1 MRLVLLLLTA
11 TLMLLSASGVWAQN
25 FKNLSAA
32 EVKTIIDQKQTAVI
46 VDTRTVQEFAEGHLP
61 TAINI
66 APQQFGAMQ
75 RFLPQNP
82 NIPLIFYCRGY
93 N

>member
-1 MRLVLLLLTA
+1 MRRVLLLLTA
-11 TLMLLSASGVWAQN
+11 ALLLYPASTALAQN
-25 FKNLSAA
+25 VRNLSAA
-32 EVKTIIDQKQTAVI
+32 EVKTTIDQKQSAVI
-46 VDTRTVQEFAEGHLP
+46 VDTRTAQEYAEGHLP
-61 TAINI
+61 SAINI

-75 RFLPQNP
+75 RFLPQDQ